1 MSGADNEC
9 WGFIVRGG
17 DAHLCTPGFVIGIN
31 HLKNK
36 LCPACH
42 DNGMKVDAERLRVLL
57 PNAPITGNGT
67 TEGFWNASPC
77 YGGRFRVI
85 NQTAKCTPP
94 SFVLLEDPVD
104 SRLARKPYLTRVQ
117 PHYIDKDGLVN
128 VFASKGTLVPYP
140 PGQAKR
146 LRLHKRQ
153 RAARAALSDL
163 DPDGSIKP
171 EDERTCESLVG
182 SVEDAVQHADAA
194 PMSVLAKEASSL
206 EPRAVEDANKE
217 GTAVGTAHAQNNVH
231 SCRDLGLSCGFD
243 SKQPEMLVPNEM
255 PSSGVV
261 AGVSARARAP
271 TPLSPT
277 PLAPTSAPTAVA
289 AEKAAASAAAAS
301 LSEKGNVA
309 ERKEWTISDDILIR
323 ESVHTHGFKWRV
335 IAALLPGRSDDA
347 VRNRWN
353 RLNEAEQPKPLA
365 VEADASSAE
374 LSESCLHVLSGKAA
388 PRRPFHWRT
397 NSGGGSVDAEWTKP
411 ERVSWSRQEDE
422 TIVHMVSEYG
432 HKWGRIAQQLPGRTE
447 HAIRNRYSRLQTLI
461 EMDRRSTP
469 PSLPLSV
476 ATCRGPTRT
485 RV

>member
-1 MSGADNEC
+1 M
-9 WGFIVRGG
+9 
-17 DAHLCTPGFVIGIN
+17 
-31 HLKNK
+31 
-36 LCPACH
+36 
-42 DNGMKVDAERLRVLL
+42 
-57 PNAPITGNGT
+57 
-67 TEGFWNASPC
+67 
-77 YGGRFRVI
+77 
-85 NQTAKCTPP
+85 
-94 SFVLLEDPVD
+94 
-104 SRLARKPYLTRVQ
+104 
-117 PHYIDKDGLVN
+117 
-128 VFASKGTLVPYP
+128 
-140 PGQAKR
+140 
-146 LRLHKRQ
+146 
-153 RAARAALSDL
+153 
-163 DPDGSIKP
+163 
-171 EDERTCESLVG
+171 VG
-182 SVEDAVQHADAA
+182 
-194 PMSVLAKEASSL
+194 
-206 EPRAVEDANKE
+206 
-217 GTAVGTAHAQNNVH
+217 
-231 SCRDLGLSCGFD
+231 
-243 SKQPEMLVPNEM
+243 
-255 PSSGVV
+255 
-261 AGVSARARAP
+261 
-271 TPLSPT
+271 LSPT

-301 LSEKGNVA
+301 LGEKGASSGAMRNVA
-309 ERKEWTISDDILIR
+309 ERKEWTTSDDILIR

-461 EMDRRSTP
+461 EMDRRATP

-476 ATCRGPTRT
+476 AACRGPTRT